1 MGSSRPKLGCSVVNT
16 EFVPGCSAKGKTI
29 AKNWRWSFIYHWC
42 IIISTGKYMNW
53 HLQPID
59 TSLEAFQ
66 SDLKTGLS
74 QTEADSRLT
83 KYGRNELVEKSGRT
97 PLKIFWEQITTTMV
111 LILIAAAVVAGL
123 LGDTKNTIAITA
135 IVLLY
140 AILGFVQEYRAEQA
154 ISALKKLS
162 VPNVRVLRD
171 GSLKE
176 ISAHELVPG
185 DIIQL
190 EAGNVLSADVRL
202 LEAINLRIQ
211 EAALTGE
218 SEPVEKQ
225 TAVLSGESLP
235 LGDRSNMGYMSTI
248 ITQGRG
254 LALVVT
260 TGMQTELGKIA
271 DLIQQSDAGQ
281 TPLQKRLDSLGKNL
295 AIIGVVIAVFIAV
308 LGLLRGDELR
318 HMLLTAVSIAV
329 AIVPEGLPAV
339 VTITLALGA
348 QRMLKQN
355 ALIRKLPA
363 VETLGSVT
371 VICSDK
377 TGTLTENRM
386 TVVVLDVAGHELD
399 LSEEMDKQ
407 GSVHKVNVE
416 GNQSAA
422 SLSLLAIGGT
432 LCNDAQLVNTGDGG
446 FHTLG
451 DPTEGALVA
460 TAAKMGFWKSTLN
473 SSFPRAA
480 ELPFDSE
487 RKRMTTVHHLEQYD
501 PTILAG
507 LEIGSHRYIAF
518 TKGSVDGLL
527 GLSNQVWV
535 NGQTQRMDDS
545 FKVRIEAANDRLA
558 KKGMRVL
565 GVAFRLINQIP
576 EVIQMDLEQNLTFI
590 GLFGMID
597 PPREEVRDAVAI
609 TKSAGIRTV
618 MITGD
623 HPLTAAEIARQLG
636 IIGTESNRFASRH
649 SHSQRQE
656 TLDSIKVLT
665 GVEIENLSFDELK
678 NVVDDVQVFARVS
691 PEHKL
696 KIVKA
701 LQERGHIVS
710 MTGDGVND
718 APALKRAD
726 IGVAMGITGT
736 DVSKEAADMV
746 LLDDNFATIV
756 SAVKEGRTIYDNIRK
771 FVRFSVAGNIGK
783 VLVML
788 LAPFLGKPLPLL
800 PLQLLWLNLLTD
812 GLLGLGI
819 GVENPEADTMKRPPY
834 SPKEG
839 VFSRGAGLQVI
850 WVGAMIGA
858 LALGLGSWYYF
869 TGREQWQTMVFT
881 FLAFAQVFQALASRS
896 EKDSI
901 FKLRLMSNLLLA
913 GMSALVVGLQLMVL
927 YVPFL
932 AEFFSVKAL
941 SLCDLSIAIAGGIV
955 VLVVMEVGKKI
966 KILKSA

>member
-1 MGSSRPKLGCSVVNT
+1 
-16 EFVPGCSAKGKTI
+16 
-29 AKNWRWSFIYHWC
+29 
-42 IIISTGKYMNW
+42 MNW
-53 HLQPID
+53 HLQSID
-59 TSLEAFQ
+59 TSLEALQ
-66 SDLKTGLS
+66 SKPKTGLS
-74 QTEADSRLT
+74 QTEAESRLT
-83 KYGRNELVEKSGRT
+83 KYGRNELIEKSGRT
-97 PLKIFWEQITTTMV
+97 PFKIFWEQITATMV
-111 LILIAAAVVAGL
+111 LILIAAAVIAGL
-123 LGDTKNTIAITA
+123 LGDTKNTIAISA
-135 IVLLY
+135 IVILY
-140 AILGFVQEYRAEQA
+140 ALLGFFQEYRAEQA
-154 ISALKKLS
+154 IAALKKMS

-171 GSLKE
+171 GALKE
-176 ISAHELVPG
+176 LSARELVPG

-190 EAGNVLSADVRL
+190 EAGNVLPADVRL
-202 LEAINLRIQ
+202 LEAVNLRIQ

-218 SEPVEKQ
+218 SEPVAKQ
-225 TAVLSGESLP
+225 SAALSSENLP
-235 LGDRSNMGYMSTI
+235 LGDRRNMAYMSTI
-248 ITQGRG
+248 VTQGRG

-271 DLIQQSDAGQ
+271 DLIQQSDAGH
-281 TPLQKRLDSLGKNL
+281 TPLQKRLDTLGKNL
-295 AIIGVVIAVFIAV
+295 AVVGVIIAAFIAV

-318 HMLLTAVSIAV
+318 HMLLTAVSVAV

-339 VTITLALGA
+339 VTITLAIGA

-386 TVVVLDVAGHELD
+386 TVVVLDVAEHALD
-399 LSEEMDKQ
+399 LTEEINRD
-407 GSVHKVNVE
+407 GSLHATR
-416 GNQSAA
+416 GLGAPAQS
-422 SLSLLAIGGT
+422 SLSLAAIGGA
-432 LCNDAQLVNTGDGG
+432 LCNDSELIDTGDDH
-446 FHTLG
+446 FHTVG
-451 DPTEGALVA
+451 DPTEGALVTA
-460 TAAKMGFWKSTLN
+460 AAKMGYWKSTLD

-480 ELPFDSE
+480 ELPFDSD
-487 RKRMTTVHHLEQYD
+487 RKRMTTVHHLERYD
-501 PTILAG
+501 PTVLSG
-507 LEIGSHRYIAF
+507 LEVGNHRYIGF

-527 GLSNQVWV
+527 GLSSQVWV
-535 NGQTQRMDDS
+535 NGQSQKMDDS

-565 GVAFRLINQIP
+565 GVAFRLLNQIP
-576 EVIQMDLEQNLTFI
+576 EVIQTDLEQNLTFV

-597 PPREEVRDAVAI
+597 PPRSEVRDAVAL

-623 HPLTAAEIARQLG
+623 HPLTASEIARQLG
-636 IIGTESNRFASRH
+636 IAENGR
-649 SHSQRQE
+649 
-656 TLDSIKVLT
+656 VLT
-665 GVEIENLSFDELK
+665 GIEIESLSFDELR
-678 NVVDDVQVFARVS
+678 NVVDEVQVFARVS

-718 APALKRAD
+718 APALRRAD

-819 GVENPEADTMKRPPY
+819 GMENPEADTMKRQPY

-839 VFSRGAGLQVI
+839 VFSRGAGVQVI
-850 WVGAMIGA
+850 WVGVMIGA

-869 TGREQWQTMVFT
+869 TGREQWQTMIFT

-901 FKLRLMSNLLLA
+901 FKLRLMSNPLLA
-913 GMSALVVGLQLMVL
+913 GMSALVVGLQLTVL

-932 AEFFSVKAL
+932 AEFFGVKAL
-941 SLCDLSIAIAGGIV
+941 SLCDLSIAITGGILV
-955 VLVVMEVGKKI
+955 FVVMEVEKL
-966 KILKSA
+966 LKRK

>member
-1 MGSSRPKLGCSVVNT
+1 MK
-16 EFVPGCSAKGKTI
+16 
-29 AKNWRWSFIYHWC
+29 WY
-42 IIISTGKYMNW
+42 
-53 HLQPID
+53 LQSIE
-59 TSLEAFQ
+59 TSIEALQ
-66 SDLKTGLS
+66 TQPETGLS
-74 QTEADSRLT
+74 QNEVNARLT
-83 KYGRNELVEKSGRT
+83 QYGRNELVEKGGRT
-97 PLKIFWEQITTTMV
+97 PLKIFWEQITATMV

-123 LGDTKNTIAITA
+123 LGDLKNTIAISA
-135 IVLLY
+135 IVILY
-140 AILGFVQEYRAEQA
+140 ALLGFIQEYRAEQA
-154 ISALKKLS
+154 IAALKKLS

-171 GSLKE
+171 GKLQE
-176 ISAHELVPG
+176 VSARELVPG

-190 EAGNVLSADVRL
+190 EAGNVIPADMRL
-202 LEAINLRIQ
+202 LEAVNLRIQ

-225 TAVLSGESLP
+225 IAALSGDDLP
-235 LGDRSNMGYMSTI
+235 LGDRRNMGYMGTI
-248 ITQGRG
+248 VTAGRG
-254 LALVVT
+254 LALIVA

-271 DLIQQSDAGQ
+271 DLIQQSGSDE

-295 AIIGVVIAVFIAV
+295 ALVGVVIAIFIAV

-318 HMLLTAVSIAV
+318 HMLLTAVSVAV

-348 QRMLKQN
+348 QRMLEKN
-355 ALIRKLPA
+355 SLIRKLPA

-386 TVVVLDVAGHELD
+386 TVIVLDVANHALD
-399 LSEEMDKQ
+399 LTQEMDRS
-407 GSVHKVNVE
+407 GSFTATRNL
-416 GNQSAA
+416 GAPAQSA
-422 SLSLLAIGGT
+422 LSLAAIGGA
-432 LCNDAQLVNTGDGG
+432 LCNDAHLVDEGDDR

-451 DPTEGALVA
+451 DPTEGALV
-460 TAAKMGFWKSTLN
+460 TSAAKMGYWKSSLDT
-473 SSFPRAA
+473 SFPRAA

-487 RKRMTTVHHLEQYD
+487 RKRMTTVHHLGQYD
-501 PTILAG
+501 PEVLAG
-507 LEIGSHRYIAF
+507 LDVSNHRYIAF

-527 GLSNQVWV
+527 DMASHVWM
-535 NGQTQRMDDS
+535 NGKAEIMDDS
-545 FKVRIEAANDRLA
+545 FKVRIEASNQTLA

-565 GVAFRLINQIP
+565 GVAFRLMNQIP
-576 EVIQMDLEQNLTFI
+576 EILQTDLEQNVTFV

-597 PPREEVRDAVAI
+597 PPRSEVRDAVAV

-623 HPLTAAEIARQLG
+623 HPLTATEIACQLG
-636 IIGTESNRFASRH
+636 IIDTDNVKA
-649 SHSQRQE
+649 
-656 TLDSIKVLT
+656 LT
-665 GVEIENLSFDELK
+665 GAEIENLSYDELK
-678 NVVDDVQVFARVS
+678 NTVDDVQVFARVS

-696 KIVKA
+696 KIVQA

-718 APALKRAD
+718 APALRRAD

-756 SAVKEGRTIYDNIRK
+756 AAVKEGRTIYDNIRK
-771 FVRFSVAGNIGK
+771 FVRFSVAGNVGK

-788 LAPFLGKPLPLL
+788 LAPFLGKPIPLL

-819 GVENPEADTMKRPPY
+819 GVEKAESDTMQRPPY
-834 SPKEG
+834 SPREG
-839 VFSRGAGLQVI
+839 VFSRGAGIQVI
-850 WVGAMIGA
+850 WVGTLIGA
-858 LALGLGSWYYF
+858 LALGLGAWYYF
-869 TGREQWQTMVFT
+869 TGREEWQTMVFT

-896 EKDSI
+896 SRDSF
-901 FKLRLMSNLLLA
+901 FKMGLTGNPLLA
-913 GMSALVVGLQLMVL
+913 GMSLLVIALQLFVIYVPAISSFFNVLPLGWLDLLISITMGALV
-927 YVPFL
+927 
-932 AEFFSVKAL
+932 FF
-941 SLCDLSIAIAGGIV
+941 AIEV
-955 VLVVMEVGKKI
+955 EKVLVRGKSK
-966 KILKSA
+966 K